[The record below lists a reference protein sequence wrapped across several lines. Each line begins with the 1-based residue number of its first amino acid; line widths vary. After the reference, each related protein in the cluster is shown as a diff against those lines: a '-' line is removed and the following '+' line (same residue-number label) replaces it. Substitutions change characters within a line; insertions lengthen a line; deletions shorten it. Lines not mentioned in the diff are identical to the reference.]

1 MGKRVRSPFGRGV
14 GLGNAFELQN
24 EAVLTDPGTE
34 TFRKHMSYTWLLF
47 DADDTLFDYPLAEG
61 KAMRSTFEQFGQVYR
76 SEYLRI
82 YQVFNRQVWAEFERG
97 ETSAAELR
105 LKRFHMLFQETGIP
119 LDPQEFSLRFLENL
133 AQGCDLLP
141 GAEDVLKAMSGRH
154 HICLVTNGLKE
165 VQRTR
170 LELSTI
176 RPYFEKIFISDEM
189 GVAKPA
195 AGFFEAVFREIGH
208 PPKNQVLIIGDSLSS
223 DMQGGIKYGI
233 DTCWFN
239 PGGKTTDLHVTFEIN
254 RLMQLI
260 DILR

>member
-1 MGKRVRSPFGRGV
+1 
-14 GLGNAFELQN
+14 
-24 EAVLTDPGTE
+24 
-34 TFRKHMSYTWLLF
+34 MSYTWLLF
-47 DADDTLFDYPLAEG
+47 DADDTLFDYPLAET
-61 KAMRSTFEQFGQVYR
+61 KALRSTFEQFGQVYR

-82 YQVFNRQVWAEFERG
+82 YQVFNRQVWGEFERG

-141 GAEDVLKAMSGRH
+141 GAVEVLKAVSSH
-154 HICLVTNGLKE
+154 QHIGLVTNGLKE

-170 LELSTI
+170 LELSAI
-176 RPYFEKIFISDEM
+176 RSYFEKIFISDEM

-195 AGFFEAVFREIGH
+195 AGFFEAVFREIGN
-208 PPKNQVLIIGDSLSS
+208 PPKSEVLIVGDSLSS
-223 DMQGGIKYGI
+223 DMQGGINYGI

-239 PGGKTTDLHVTFEIN
+239 PGGKTTELPVTYTIN
-254 RLMQLI
+254 RLDQLP
-260 DILR
+260 DILQ

>member
-1 MGKRVRSPFGRGV
+1 
-14 GLGNAFELQN
+14 
-24 EAVLTDPGTE
+24 
-34 TFRKHMSYTWLLF
+34 MSYTWLLF
-47 DADDTLFDYPLAEG
+47 DADDTLFDYPLAET
-61 KAMRSTFEQFGQVYR
+61 KALRSTFEQFGQVYR

-82 YQVFNRQVWAEFERG
+82 YQVFNRQVWGEFERG

-141 GAEDVLKAMSGRH
+141 GAVEVLKAVSHRQ
-154 HICLVTNGLKE
+154 HIGLVTNGLKE

-170 LELSTI
+170 LELSAI
-176 RPYFEKIFISDEM
+176 RSYFEKIFISDEM

-195 AGFFEAVFREIGH
+195 AGFFEAVFREIGN
-208 PPKNQVLIIGDSLSS
+208 PPKSEVLIVGDSLSS
-223 DMQGGIKYGI
+223 DMQGGINYGI

-239 PGGKTTDLHVTFEIN
+239 PGGKTTELPVTYTIN
-254 RLMQLI
+254 RLDQLP
-260 DILR
+260 DILQ